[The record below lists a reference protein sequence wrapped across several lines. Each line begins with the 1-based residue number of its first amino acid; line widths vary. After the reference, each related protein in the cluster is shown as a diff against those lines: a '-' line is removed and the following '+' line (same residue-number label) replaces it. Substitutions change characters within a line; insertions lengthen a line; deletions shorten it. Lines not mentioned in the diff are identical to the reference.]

1 MEENR
6 LGSRIE
12 GEEYLVLHEF
22 VKKAKEKL
30 PLETWDYLIG
40 ASETETTFKRNRFAL
55 DSLAFRPRVLRDVEN
70 VNLKSNFLGHELRIP
85 IILAPIG
92 SMQDFVEGAGL
103 APTFAA
109 SEFGVMHMISS
120 TCMPGLEEVAK
131 SVNYP
136 KCFQLYVRG
145 NQDWVDDN
153 IKKAI
158 DCNYSAICLTVDLDA
173 YGRRERDL
181 AKRYRTTSRQ
191 SASGF
196 EYQMR
201 FSWADIDRIKSYCNL
216 PIIIKGIATKEDA
229 VLAVEHGV
237 EVVYVSNHGGRQLD
251 YGIGGLNVL
260 PEIVDAVSNKAKIIF
275 DGGIMRGTDVVK
287 AIALG
292 ADFVGIGR
300 LQGFAAAAG
309 GSKAIVRMLELLEL
323 EILTTLRLLGVNS
336 LYDLDQT
343 YLGKDYS
350 FGSYNVLSSF
360 PLIDEGY
367 WLISED
373 SSENLFKNF
382 SEILSGAIGII
393 FSIL

>member
-1 MEENR
+1 MAFKINFYIVQFEDLENKMTEKK
-6 LGSRIE
+6 LGSKIE

-22 VKKAKEKL
+22 AKKAREKL
-30 PLETWDYLIG
+30 PKETWDYLIG

-55 DSLAFRPRVLRDVEN
+55 DNIAFRPRVLRDVEN
-70 VNLKSNFLGHELRIP
+70 VDLSVDLFGHNLKMP
-85 IILAPIG
+85 VILAPIG
-92 SMQDFVEGAGL
+92 SMQDFVDGAGT
-103 APTFAA
+103 APTLAA
-109 SEFGVMHMISS
+109 SEFGIMHMISS

-136 KCFQLYVRG
+136 KLFQLYVRG
-145 NQDWVDDN
+145 NKDWVDDN
-153 IKKAI
+153 IKNAM
-158 DCNYSAICLTVDLDA
+158 DHNYAGICLTVDLDA

-196 EYQMR
+196 EHQMR
-201 FSWADIDRIKSYCNL
+201 FSWKDIDRIKSYCDL

-229 VLAVEHGV
+229 LLAVEHGV

-251 YGIGGLNVL
+251 YGLGGLNVL
-260 PEIVDAVSNKAKIIF
+260 PEISEAIGDNAKVIF

-292 ADFVGIGR
+292 ADCVGIGR

-323 EILTTLRLLGVNS
+323 EISTALRLLGVNS
-336 LYDLDQT
+336 IFDLDDT
-343 YLGKDYS
+343 YLSKDYS
-350 FGSYNVLSSF
+350 FGKLSALSAF

-367 WLISED
+367 
-373 SSENLFKNF
+373 
-382 SEILSGAIGII
+382 
-393 FSIL
+393 

>member
-1 MEENR
+1 MDFKINFYIVQFEDLENKMTEKK
-6 LGSRIE
+6 LGSKIE
-12 GEEYLVLHEF
+12 GEEFLVLHEF
-22 VKKAKEKL
+22 VKKAREKL
-30 PLETWDYLIG
+30 PKETWDYLIG

-55 DSLAFRPRVLRDVEN
+55 DNIAFRPRVLRDVEN
-70 VNLKSNFLGHELRIP
+70 VDLSVDLFGHNLKMP
-85 IILAPIG
+85 VILAPIG
-92 SMQDFVEGAGL
+92 SMQDFVDGAGT
-103 APTFAA
+103 APTLAA
-109 SEFGVMHMISS
+109 SEFGIMHMISS

-136 KCFQLYVRG
+136 KLFQLYVRG
-145 NQDWVDDN
+145 DKDWVDDN
-153 IKKAI
+153 IKNAM
-158 DCNYSAICLTVDLDA
+158 DHNYAGICLTVDLDA

-196 EYQMR
+196 EHQMR
-201 FSWADIDRIKSYCNL
+201 FSWKDIDRIKSYCHL

-229 VLAVEHGV
+229 LLAVEHGV

-251 YGIGGLNVL
+251 YGLGGLNVL
-260 PEIVDAVSNKAKIIF
+260 PEISEAIGDNAKVIF

-292 ADFVGIGR
+292 ADCVGIGR

-323 EILTTLRLLGVNS
+323 EISTTLRLLGVNS
-336 LYDLDQT
+336 IFDLDDT
-343 YLGKDYS
+343 YLSKDYS
-350 FGSYNVLSSF
+350 FGKLSALSAF

-367 WLISED
+367 
-373 SSENLFKNF
+373 
-382 SEILSGAIGII
+382 
-393 FSIL
+393 

>member
-1 MEENR
+1 MAFKINFYIVQFEGLENKMTEKK
-6 LGSRIE
+6 LGSKIE

-22 VKKAKEKL
+22 VKKAREKL
-30 PLETWDYLIG
+30 PKETWDYLIG

-55 DSLAFRPRVLRDVEN
+55 DNIAFRPRVLRDVEN
-70 VNLKSNFLGHELRIP
+70 VDLSVNLFGHNLKMP
-85 IILAPIG
+85 VILAPIG
-92 SMQDFVEGAGL
+92 SMQDFVDGAGT
-103 APTFAA
+103 APTLAA
-109 SEFGVMHMISS
+109 SEFGIMHMISS

-136 KCFQLYVRG
+136 KLFQLYVRG
-145 NQDWVDDN
+145 NKDWVDDN
-153 IKKAI
+153 IKNAM
-158 DCNYSAICLTVDLDA
+158 DHNYAGICLTVDLDA

-196 EYQMR
+196 EHQMR
-201 FSWADIDRIKSYCNL
+201 FSWKDIDRIKSYCHL

-229 VLAVEHGV
+229 LLAVEHGI

-251 YGIGGLNVL
+251 YGLGGLNVL
-260 PEIVDAVSNKAKIIF
+260 PEISEAIGDNAKVIF

-292 ADFVGIGR
+292 ADCVGIGR

-323 EILTTLRLLGVNS
+323 EISTALRLLGVNS
-336 LYDLDQT
+336 IFDLDDT
-343 YLGKDYS
+343 YLSKDYS
-350 FGSYNVLSSF
+350 FGKLSALSAF

-367 WLISED
+367 
-373 SSENLFKNF
+373 
-382 SEILSGAIGII
+382 
-393 FSIL
+393 

>member
-1 MEENR
+1 MEQNK
-6 LGSRIE
+6 LGSLIE

-30 PLETWDYLIG
+30 PIETWDYLIG
-40 ASETETTFKRNRFAL
+40 GSETETTFKRNRFAL
-55 DSLAFRPRVLRDVEN
+55 DSLAFRPRVLRNVEN
-70 VNLKSNFLGHELRIP
+70 VDLSSNFLGQELRIP
-85 IILAPIG
+85 VILAPIG
-92 SMQDFVEGAGL
+92 SMQDFVEGAGV
-103 APTFAA
+103 APTLAA

-131 SVNYP
+131 SVFYP
-136 KCFQLYVRG
+136 KCFQLYIRG
-145 NQDWVDDN
+145 NHYWVDEN
-153 IKKAI
+153 IKLAMEHGY
-158 DCNYSAICLTVDLDA
+158 NSICLTVDLDA

-201 FSWADIDRIKSYCNL
+201 FSWDDIDRIKSYCDL
-216 PIIIKGIATKEDA
+216 PIIIKGIASKEDA
-229 VLAVEHGV
+229 LLAIDHGV
-237 EVVYVSNHGGRQLD
+237 EMIYVSNHGGRQLD

-260 PEIVDAVSNKAKIIF
+260 PEIVDAVENKAKIIF

-323 EILTTLRLLGVNS
+323 EILTTTRLLGVNRLS
-336 LYDLDQT
+336 DLDET

-350 FGSYNVLSSF
+350 FGDSDVLSSF
-360 PLIDEGY
+360 PLIGEGY
-367 WLISED
+367 
-373 SSENLFKNF
+373 
-382 SEILSGAIGII
+382 
-393 FSIL
+393 

>member
-1 MEENR
+1 MAFKINFYIVQFEGLENKMTEKK
-6 LGSRIE
+6 LGSKIE

-22 VKKAKEKL
+22 VKKAREKL
-30 PLETWDYLIG
+30 PKETWDYLIG

-55 DSLAFRPRVLRDVEN
+55 DNIAFRPRVLRDVEN
-70 VNLKSNFLGHELRIP
+70 VDLSVDLFGHNLKMP
-85 IILAPIG
+85 VILAPIG
-92 SMQDFVEGAGL
+92 SMQDFVDGAGT
-103 APTFAA
+103 APTLAA
-109 SEFGVMHMISS
+109 SEFGIMHMISS

-136 KCFQLYVRG
+136 KLFQLYVRG
-145 NQDWVDDN
+145 NKDWVDDN
-153 IKKAI
+153 IKNAM
-158 DCNYSAICLTVDLDA
+158 DHNYAGICLTVDLDA

-196 EYQMR
+196 EHQMR
-201 FSWADIDRIKSYCNL
+201 FSWKDIDRIKSYCHL

-229 VLAVEHGV
+229 LLAVEHGV

-251 YGIGGLNVL
+251 FGLGGLNVL
-260 PEIVDAVSNKAKIIF
+260 PEISEAIGDNAKVIF

-292 ADFVGIGR
+292 ADCVGIGR

-323 EILTTLRLLGVNS
+323 EISTALRLLGVNS
-336 LYDLDQT
+336 IFDLDDT
-343 YLGKDYS
+343 YLSKDHS
-350 FGSYNVLSSF
+350 FGKLNALSAF

-367 WLISED
+367 
-373 SSENLFKNF
+373 
-382 SEILSGAIGII
+382 
-393 FSIL
+393 

>member
-1 MEENR
+1 MAFKINFYIVQFEDLENKMTEKK
-6 LGSRIE
+6 LGSKIE

-22 VKKAKEKL
+22 AKKAREKL
-30 PLETWDYLIG
+30 PKETWDYLIG

-55 DSLAFRPRVLRDVEN
+55 DNIAFRPRVLRDVEN
-70 VNLKSNFLGHELRIP
+70 VDLSVDLFGHNLKMP
-85 IILAPIG
+85 VILAPIG
-92 SMQDFVEGAGL
+92 SMQDFVDGAGT
-103 APTFAA
+103 APTLAA
-109 SEFGVMHMISS
+109 SEFGIMHMISS

-136 KCFQLYVRG
+136 KLFQLYVRG
-145 NQDWVDDN
+145 NKDWVDDN
-153 IKKAI
+153 IKNAM
-158 DCNYSAICLTVDLDA
+158 DHNYAGICLTVDLDA

-196 EYQMR
+196 EHQMR
-201 FSWADIDRIKSYCNL
+201 FSWKDIDRIKSYCHL

-229 VLAVEHGV
+229 LLAVEHGV

-251 YGIGGLNVL
+251 YGLGGLNVL
-260 PEIVDAVSNKAKIIF
+260 PEISKAIGDNAKVIF

-292 ADFVGIGR
+292 ADCVGIGR

-323 EILTTLRLLGVNS
+323 EISTALRLLGVNS
-336 LYDLDQT
+336 IFDLDDT
-343 YLGKDYS
+343 YLSKDYS
-350 FGSYNVLSSF
+350 FGKLSALSAF

-367 WLISED
+367 
-373 SSENLFKNF
+373 
-382 SEILSGAIGII
+382 
-393 FSIL
+393 

>member
-1 MEENR
+1 MAFKINFYIVQFEDLENKMTEKK
-6 LGSRIE
+6 LGSKIE

-22 VKKAKEKL
+22 VKKAREKL
-30 PLETWDYLIG
+30 PKETWDYLIG

-55 DSLAFRPRVLRDVEN
+55 DNIAFRPRVLRDVEN
-70 VNLKSNFLGHELRIP
+70 VDLSVDLFGHNLKMP
-85 IILAPIG
+85 VILAPIG
-92 SMQDFVEGAGL
+92 SMQDFVDGAGT
-103 APTFAA
+103 APTLAA
-109 SEFGVMHMISS
+109 SEFGIMHMISS

-136 KCFQLYVRG
+136 KLFQLYVRG
-145 NQDWVDDN
+145 DKDWVDNN
-153 IKKAI
+153 IKNAI
-158 DCNYSAICLTVDLDA
+158 DHNYAGICLTVDLDA

-196 EYQMR
+196 EHQMR
-201 FSWADIDRIKSYCNL
+201 FSWKDIDRIKSYCHL

-229 VLAVEHGV
+229 LLAVEHGV

-251 YGIGGLNVL
+251 YGLGGLNVL
-260 PEIVDAVSNKAKIIF
+260 PEISEAIGDNAKVIF

-292 ADFVGIGR
+292 ADCVGIGR

-323 EILTTLRLLGVNS
+323 EISTALRLLGVNS
-336 LYDLDQT
+336 IFDLDDT
-343 YLGKDYS
+343 YLSKDYS
-350 FGSYNVLSSF
+350 FGKLSALSAF

-367 WLISED
+367 
-373 SSENLFKNF
+373 
-382 SEILSGAIGII
+382 
-393 FSIL
+393 

>member
-1 MEENR
+1 MAFKINFYIVQFEGLENKMTGKK
-6 LGSRIE
+6 LGSKIE

-22 VKKAKEKL
+22 VKKAREKL
-30 PLETWDYLIG
+30 PKETWDYLIG

-55 DSLAFRPRVLRDVEN
+55 DNIAFRPRVLRDVEN
-70 VNLKSNFLGHELRIP
+70 VDLSVDLFGHNLKMP
-85 IILAPIG
+85 VILAPIG
-92 SMQDFVEGAGL
+92 SMQDFVDGAGT
-103 APTFAA
+103 APTLAA
-109 SEFGVMHMISS
+109 SEFGIMHMISS

-136 KCFQLYVRG
+136 KLFQLYVRG
-145 NQDWVDDN
+145 DKDWVDDN
-153 IKKAI
+153 IKNAM
-158 DCNYSAICLTVDLDA
+158 DHNYAGICLTVDLDA

-196 EYQMR
+196 EHQMR
-201 FSWADIDRIKSYCNL
+201 FSWKDIDRIKSYCHL

-229 VLAVEHGV
+229 LLAVEHGV

-251 YGIGGLNVL
+251 YGLGGLNVL
-260 PEIVDAVSNKAKIIF
+260 PEISEAIGDNAKVIF

-292 ADFVGIGR
+292 ADCVGIGR

-323 EILTTLRLLGVNS
+323 EISTALRLLGVNS
-336 LYDLDQT
+336 IFDLDDT
-343 YLGKDYS
+343 YLSKDYS
-350 FGSYNVLSSF
+350 FGKLSALSAF

-367 WLISED
+367 
-373 SSENLFKNF
+373 
-382 SEILSGAIGII
+382 
-393 FSIL
+393 

>member
-1 MEENR
+1 MAFKINFYIVQFEDLENKMTEKK
-6 LGSRIE
+6 LGSKIE

-22 VKKAKEKL
+22 VKKAREKL
-30 PLETWDYLIG
+30 PKETWDYLIG

-55 DSLAFRPRVLRDVEN
+55 DNIAFRPRVLRDVEN
-70 VNLKSNFLGHELRIP
+70 VDLSVNLFGHNLKMP
-85 IILAPIG
+85 VILAPIG
-92 SMQDFVEGAGL
+92 SMQDFVDGAGT
-103 APTFAA
+103 APTLAA
-109 SEFGVMHMISS
+109 SEFGIMHMISS

-136 KCFQLYVRG
+136 KLFQLYVRG
-145 NQDWVDDN
+145 NKDWVDDN
-153 IKKAI
+153 IKNAM
-158 DCNYSAICLTVDLDA
+158 DHNYAGICLTVDLDA

-196 EYQMR
+196 EHQMR
-201 FSWADIDRIKSYCNL
+201 FSWKDIDRIKSYCHL

-229 VLAVEHGV
+229 LLAVEHGV

-251 YGIGGLNVL
+251 YGLGGLNVL
-260 PEIVDAVSNKAKIIF
+260 PEISEAIGDNAKVIF

-292 ADFVGIGR
+292 ADCVGIGR

-323 EILTTLRLLGVNS
+323 EISTALRLLGVNS
-336 LYDLDQT
+336 IFDLDDT
-343 YLGKDYS
+343 YLSKDYS
-350 FGSYNVLSSF
+350 FGKLSALSAF

-367 WLISED
+367 
-373 SSENLFKNF
+373 
-382 SEILSGAIGII
+382 
-393 FSIL
+393 

>member
-1 MEENR
+1 MAFKINFYIVQFEDLENKMTEKK
-6 LGSRIE
+6 LGSKIE

-22 VKKAKEKL
+22 VKKAREKL
-30 PLETWDYLIG
+30 PKETWDYLIG

-55 DSLAFRPRVLRDVEN
+55 DNIAFRPRVLRDVEN
-70 VNLKSNFLGHELRIP
+70 VDLSVDLFGHNLKMP
-85 IILAPIG
+85 VILAPIG
-92 SMQDFVEGAGL
+92 SMQDFVDGAGT
-103 APTFAA
+103 APTLAA
-109 SEFGVMHMISS
+109 SEFGIMHMISS

-136 KCFQLYVRG
+136 KLFQLYVRG
-145 NQDWVDDN
+145 NKDWVDDN
-153 IKKAI
+153 IKNAM
-158 DCNYSAICLTVDLDA
+158 DHNYAGICLTVDLDA

-196 EYQMR
+196 EHQMR
-201 FSWADIDRIKSYCNL
+201 FSWKDIDRIKSYCHL

-229 VLAVEHGV
+229 LLAVEHGV

-251 YGIGGLNVL
+251 YGLGGLNVL
-260 PEIVDAVSNKAKIIF
+260 PEISKAIGDNAKVIF

-292 ADFVGIGR
+292 ADCVGIGR

-323 EILTTLRLLGVNS
+323 EISTALRLLGVNS
-336 LYDLDQT
+336 IFDLDDT
-343 YLGKDYS
+343 YLSKDYS
-350 FGSYNVLSSF
+350 FGKLSALSAF

-367 WLISED
+367 
-373 SSENLFKNF
+373 
-382 SEILSGAIGII
+382 
-393 FSIL
+393 

>member
-1 MEENR
+1 MAFKINFYIVQFEGLENKMTGKK
-6 LGSRIE
+6 LGSKIE

-22 VKKAKEKL
+22 VKKAREKL
-30 PLETWDYLIG
+30 PKETWDYLIG

-55 DSLAFRPRVLRDVEN
+55 DNIAFRPRVLRDVEN
-70 VNLKSNFLGHELRIP
+70 VDLSVDLFGHNLKMP
-85 IILAPIG
+85 VILAPIG
-92 SMQDFVEGAGL
+92 SMQDFVDGAGT
-103 APTFAA
+103 APTLAA
-109 SEFGVMHMISS
+109 SEFGIMHMISS

-136 KCFQLYVRG
+136 KLFQLYVRG
-145 NQDWVDDN
+145 NKDWVDDN
-153 IKKAI
+153 IKNAM
-158 DCNYSAICLTVDLDA
+158 DHNYAGICLTVDLDA

-196 EYQMR
+196 EHQMR
-201 FSWADIDRIKSYCNL
+201 FSWKDIDRIKSYCHL

-229 VLAVEHGV
+229 LLAVEHGV

-251 YGIGGLNVL
+251 YGLGGLNVL
-260 PEIVDAVSNKAKIIF
+260 PEISEAIGDNAKVIF
-275 DGGIMRGTDVVK
+275 DGGIMRGTDVLK

-292 ADFVGIGR
+292 ADCVGIGR

-323 EILTTLRLLGVNS
+323 EISTALRLLGVNS
-336 LYDLDQT
+336 IFDLDDT
-343 YLGKDYS
+343 YLSKDYS
-350 FGSYNVLSSF
+350 FGKLSALSAF

-367 WLISED
+367 
-373 SSENLFKNF
+373 
-382 SEILSGAIGII
+382 
-393 FSIL
+393 

>member
-1 MEENR
+1 MAFKINFYIVQFEGLENKMTEKK
-6 LGSRIE
+6 LGSKIE

-22 VKKAKEKL
+22 VKKAREKL
-30 PLETWDYLIG
+30 PKETWDYLIG

-55 DSLAFRPRVLRDVEN
+55 DNIAFRPRVLRDVEN
-70 VNLKSNFLGHELRIP
+70 VDLSVDLFGHNLKMP
-85 IILAPIG
+85 VILAPIG
-92 SMQDFVEGAGL
+92 SMQDFVDGAGT
-103 APTFAA
+103 APTLAA
-109 SEFGVMHMISS
+109 SEFGIMHMISS

-136 KCFQLYVRG
+136 KLFQLYVRG
-145 NQDWVDDN
+145 NKDWVDDN
-153 IKKAI
+153 IKNAM
-158 DCNYSAICLTVDLDA
+158 DHNYAGICLTVDLDA

-196 EYQMR
+196 EHQMR
-201 FSWADIDRIKSYCNL
+201 FSWKDIDRIKSYCHL

-229 VLAVEHGV
+229 LLAVEHGV

-251 YGIGGLNVL
+251 YGLGGLNVL
-260 PEIVDAVSNKAKIIF
+260 PEISEAIGDNAKVIF

-292 ADFVGIGR
+292 ADCVGIGR

-323 EILTTLRLLGVNS
+323 EISTALRLLGVNS
-336 LYDLDQT
+336 IFDLDDT
-343 YLGKDYS
+343 YLSKDYS
-350 FGSYNVLSSF
+350 FGKLSALSAF

-367 WLISED
+367 
-373 SSENLFKNF
+373 
-382 SEILSGAIGII
+382 
-393 FSIL
+393 

>member
-1 MEENR
+1 MAFKINFYIVQFEDLENKMTEKK
-6 LGSRIE
+6 LGSKIE

-22 VKKAKEKL
+22 VKKAREKL
-30 PLETWDYLIG
+30 PKETWDYLIG

-55 DSLAFRPRVLRDVEN
+55 DNIAFRPRVLRDVEN
-70 VNLKSNFLGHELRIP
+70 VDLSVDLFGHNLKMP
-85 IILAPIG
+85 VILAPIG
-92 SMQDFVEGAGL
+92 SMQDFVDGAGT
-103 APTFAA
+103 APTLAA
-109 SEFGVMHMISS
+109 SEFGIMHMISS

-136 KCFQLYVRG
+136 KLFQLYVRG
-145 NQDWVDDN
+145 NKDWVDDN
-153 IKKAI
+153 IKNAM
-158 DCNYSAICLTVDLDA
+158 DHNYAGICLTVDLDA

-201 FSWADIDRIKSYCNL
+201 FSWKDIDRIKSYCHL

-229 VLAVEHGV
+229 LLAVEHGV

-251 YGIGGLNVL
+251 YGLGGLNVL
-260 PEIVDAVSNKAKIIF
+260 PEISEAIGDNAKVIF

-292 ADFVGIGR
+292 ADCVGIGR

-323 EILTTLRLLGVNS
+323 EISTALRLLGVNS
-336 LYDLDQT
+336 IFDLDDT
-343 YLGKDYS
+343 YLSKDYS
-350 FGSYNVLSSF
+350 FGKLSALSAF

-367 WLISED
+367 
-373 SSENLFKNF
+373 
-382 SEILSGAIGII
+382 
-393 FSIL
+393 

>member
-1 MEENR
+1 MAFKINFYIVQFEGLENKMTEKK
-6 LGSRIE
+6 LGSKIE

-22 VKKAKEKL
+22 VKKAREKL
-30 PLETWDYLIG
+30 PKETWDYLIG

-55 DSLAFRPRVLRDVEN
+55 DNIAFRPRVLRDVEN
-70 VNLKSNFLGHELRIP
+70 VDLSVDLFGHNLKMP
-85 IILAPIG
+85 VILAPIG
-92 SMQDFVEGAGL
+92 SMQDFVDGAGT
-103 APTFAA
+103 APTLAA
-109 SEFGVMHMISS
+109 SEFGIMHMISS

-136 KCFQLYVRG
+136 KLFQLYVRG
-145 NQDWVDDN
+145 NKDWVDDN
-153 IKKAI
+153 IKNAM
-158 DCNYSAICLTVDLDA
+158 DHNYAGICLTVDLDA

-196 EYQMR
+196 EHQMR
-201 FSWADIDRIKSYCNL
+201 FSWKDIDRIKSYCHL

-229 VLAVEHGV
+229 LLAVEHGV

-251 YGIGGLNVL
+251 YGLGGLNVL
-260 PEIVDAVSNKAKIIF
+260 PEISEAIGDNAKVIF

-292 ADFVGIGR
+292 ADCVGIGR

-323 EILTTLRLLGVNS
+323 EISTALRLLGVNS
-336 LYDLDQT
+336 IFDLDDT
-343 YLGKDYS
+343 YLSKDYS
-350 FGSYNVLSSF
+350 FGKLSALSAF
-360 PLIDEGY
+360 PLIEEGY
-367 WLISED
+367 
-373 SSENLFKNF
+373 
-382 SEILSGAIGII
+382 
-393 FSIL
+393 

>member
-1 MEENR
+1 MAFKINFYIVQFEGLEKKMTEKK
-6 LGSRIE
+6 LGSKIE

-22 VKKAKEKL
+22 AKKAREKL
-30 PLETWDYLIG
+30 SKETWDYLIG

-55 DSLAFRPRVLRDVEN
+55 DNIAFRPRVLRDVEN
-70 VNLKSNFLGHELRIP
+70 VDLSVDLFGHNLKMP
-85 IILAPIG
+85 VILAPIG
-92 SMQDFVEGAGL
+92 SMQEFVDGAGT
-103 APTFAA
+103 APTLAA
-109 SEFGVMHMISS
+109 SEFGIMHMISS

-136 KCFQLYVRG
+136 KLFQLYVRG
-145 NQDWVDDN
+145 NKDWVDDN
-153 IKKAI
+153 IKNAM
-158 DCNYSAICLTVDLDA
+158 DHNYAGICLTVDLDA

-196 EYQMR
+196 EHQMR
-201 FSWADIDRIKSYCNL
+201 FSWKDIDRIKSYCHL

-229 VLAVEHGV
+229 LLAVEHGV

-251 YGIGGLNVL
+251 YGLGGLNVL
-260 PEIVDAVSNKAKIIF
+260 PEISKAIGDNAKVIF

-292 ADFVGIGR
+292 ADCVGIGR

-323 EILTTLRLLGVNS
+323 EISTALRLLGVNS
-336 LYDLDQT
+336 IFDLDDT
-343 YLGKDYS
+343 YLSKDYS
-350 FGSYNVLSSF
+350 FGKLSALSAF

-367 WLISED
+367 
-373 SSENLFKNF
+373 
-382 SEILSGAIGII
+382 
-393 FSIL
+393 

>member
-1 MEENR
+1 MAFKINFYIVQFEGLENKMTEKKM
-6 LGSRIE
+6 GSKIE

-22 VKKAKEKL
+22 VKKAREKL
-30 PLETWDYLIG
+30 PKETWDYLIG

-55 DSLAFRPRVLRDVEN
+55 DNIAFRPRVLRDVEN
-70 VNLKSNFLGHELRIP
+70 VDLSVDLFGHNLKMP
-85 IILAPIG
+85 VILAPIG
-92 SMQDFVEGAGL
+92 SMQDFVDGAGT
-103 APTFAA
+103 APTLAA
-109 SEFGVMHMISS
+109 SEFGIMHMISS

-136 KCFQLYVRG
+136 KLFQLYVRG
-145 NQDWVDDN
+145 NKDWVDDN
-153 IKKAI
+153 IKNAM
-158 DCNYSAICLTVDLDA
+158 DHNYAGICLTVDLDA

-196 EYQMR
+196 EHQMR
-201 FSWADIDRIKSYCNL
+201 FSWKDIDRIKSYCHL

-229 VLAVEHGV
+229 LLAVEHGV

-251 YGIGGLNVL
+251 YGLGGLNVL
-260 PEIVDAVSNKAKIIF
+260 PEISEAIGDNAKVIF

-292 ADFVGIGR
+292 ADCVGIGR

-323 EILTTLRLLGVNS
+323 EISTALRLLGVNS
-336 LYDLDQT
+336 IFDLDDT
-343 YLGKDYS
+343 YLSKDYS
-350 FGSYNVLSSF
+350 FGKLSALSAF

-367 WLISED
+367 
-373 SSENLFKNF
+373 
-382 SEILSGAIGII
+382 
-393 FSIL
+393 

>member
-1 MEENR
+1 MAFKINFYIVQFEDLENKMTKKK
-6 LGSRIE
+6 LGSKIE

-22 VKKAKEKL
+22 VKKAREKL
-30 PLETWDYLIG
+30 PKETWDYLIG

-55 DSLAFRPRVLRDVEN
+55 DNIAFRPRVLRDVEN
-70 VNLKSNFLGHELRIP
+70 VDLSVDLFGHNLKMP
-85 IILAPIG
+85 VILAPIG
-92 SMQDFVEGAGL
+92 SMQDFVDGAGT
-103 APTFAA
+103 APTLAA
-109 SEFGVMHMISS
+109 SEFGIMHMISS

-136 KCFQLYVRG
+136 KLFQLYVRG
-145 NQDWVDDN
+145 NKDWVDDN
-153 IKKAI
+153 IKNAM
-158 DCNYSAICLTVDLDA
+158 DHNYAGICLTVDLDA

-196 EYQMR
+196 EHQMR
-201 FSWADIDRIKSYCNL
+201 FSWKDIDRIKSYCHL

-229 VLAVEHGV
+229 LLAVEHGV

-251 YGIGGLNVL
+251 YGLGGLNVL
-260 PEIVDAVSNKAKIIF
+260 PEISKAIGDNAKVIF

-292 ADFVGIGR
+292 ADCVGIGR

-323 EILTTLRLLGVNS
+323 EISTALRLLGVNS
-336 LYDLDQT
+336 IFDLDDT
-343 YLGKDYS
+343 YLSKDYS
-350 FGSYNVLSSF
+350 FGKLSALSAF

-367 WLISED
+367 
-373 SSENLFKNF
+373 
-382 SEILSGAIGII
+382 
-393 FSIL
+393 

>member
-1 MEENR
+1 MAFKINFYIVQFEGLENKMTEKK
-6 LGSRIE
+6 LGSKIE

-22 VKKAKEKL
+22 VKKAREKL
-30 PLETWDYLIG
+30 PKETWDYLIG

-55 DSLAFRPRVLRDVEN
+55 DNIAFRPRVLRDVEN
-70 VNLKSNFLGHELRIP
+70 VDLSVDLFGHNLKMP
-85 IILAPIG
+85 VILAPIG
-92 SMQDFVEGAGL
+92 SMQDFVDGAGT
-103 APTFAA
+103 APTLAA
-109 SEFGVMHMISS
+109 SEFGIMHMISS

-136 KCFQLYVRG
+136 KLFQLYVRG
-145 NQDWVDDN
+145 NKDWVDDN
-153 IKKAI
+153 IKNAM
-158 DCNYSAICLTVDLDA
+158 DHNYAGICLTVDLDA

-196 EYQMR
+196 EHQMR
-201 FSWADIDRIKSYCNL
+201 FSWKDIDRIKSYCHL

-229 VLAVEHGV
+229 LLAVEHGV

-251 YGIGGLNVL
+251 YGLGGLNVL
-260 PEIVDAVSNKAKIIF
+260 PEISEAIGDNAKVIF

-292 ADFVGIGR
+292 ADCVGIGR

-323 EILTTLRLLGVNS
+323 EISTALRLLGVNS
-336 LYDLDQT
+336 IFDLDDT
-343 YLGKDYS
+343 YLSKDYS
-350 FGSYNVLSSF
+350 FGKLSALSTF

-367 WLISED
+367 
-373 SSENLFKNF
+373 
-382 SEILSGAIGII
+382 
-393 FSIL
+393 

>member
-1 MEENR
+1 MDFENNFYIVQFNDLENKMNENK
-6 LGSRIE
+6 LGRKIE

-30 PLETWDYLIG
+30 PKETWDYLIG

-55 DSLAFRPRVLRDVEN
+55 DNIAFRPRVLRDVEN
-70 VNLKSNFLGHELRIP
+70 VDLSVNLFGHNLKMP

-92 SMQDFVEGAGL
+92 SMQDFVDGAGT
-103 APTFAA
+103 APTLAA

-120 TCMPGLEEVAK
+120 TCMPGLVEVAK

-136 KCFQLYVRG
+136 KLFQLYVRG
-145 NQDWVDDN
+145 DKNWVDDN
-153 IKKAI
+153 IKSAM
-158 DCNYSAICLTVDLDA
+158 DHNYAGICLTVDLDA

-201 FSWADIDRIKSYCNL
+201 FSWKDIDRIRSYCNL

-229 VLAVEHGV
+229 LLAIEHGV
-237 EVVYVSNHGGRQLD
+237 DVVYVSNHGGRQLD
-251 YGIGGLNVL
+251 YGLGGLNVL
-260 PEIVDAVSNKAKIIF
+260 PEIVDTIGDNAKVIY

-292 ADFVGIGR
+292 ADCVGIGR

-309 GSKAIVRMLELLEL
+309 GSKAIVRMLELLEI

-336 LYDLDQT
+336 FSQLDKS
-343 YLGKDYS
+343 YLTKDSS
-350 FGSYNVLSSF
+350 FGSLNVLSPF

-367 WLISED
+367 
-373 SSENLFKNF
+373 
-382 SEILSGAIGII
+382 
-393 FSIL
+393 

>member
-1 MEENR
+1 MAFKINFYIVQFEGLENKMTEKK
-6 LGSRIE
+6 LGSKIE

-22 VKKAKEKL
+22 VKKAREKL
-30 PLETWDYLIG
+30 PKETWDYLIG

-55 DSLAFRPRVLRDVEN
+55 DNIAFRPRVLRDVEN
-70 VNLKSNFLGHELRIP
+70 VDLSVDLFGHNLKMP
-85 IILAPIG
+85 VILAPIG
-92 SMQDFVEGAGL
+92 SMQDFVDGAGT
-103 APTFAA
+103 APTLAA
-109 SEFGVMHMISS
+109 SEFGIMHMISS

-136 KCFQLYVRG
+136 KLFQLYVRG
-145 NQDWVDDN
+145 NKDWVDDN
-153 IKKAI
+153 IKNAM
-158 DCNYSAICLTVDLDA
+158 DHNYAGICLTVDLDA

-196 EYQMR
+196 EHQMR
-201 FSWADIDRIKSYCNL
+201 FSWKDIDRIKSYCHL

-229 VLAVEHGV
+229 LLAVEHGV

-251 YGIGGLNVL
+251 YGLGGLNVL
-260 PEIVDAVSNKAKIIF
+260 PEISEAIGDNAKVIF

-292 ADFVGIGR
+292 ADCVGIGR

-309 GSKAIVRMLELLEL
+309 GSTAIVRMLELLEL
-323 EILTTLRLLGVNS
+323 EISTALRLLGVNS
-336 LYDLDQT
+336 IFDLDDT
-343 YLGKDYS
+343 YLSKDYS
-350 FGSYNVLSSF
+350 FGKLSALSAF

-367 WLISED
+367 
-373 SSENLFKNF
+373 
-382 SEILSGAIGII
+382 
-393 FSIL
+393 

>member
-1 MEENR
+1 MAFKINFYIVQFDDLENKMTEKK
-6 LGSRIE
+6 LGSKIE

-22 VKKAKEKL
+22 VKKAREKL
-30 PLETWDYLIG
+30 PKETWDYLIG

-55 DSLAFRPRVLRDVEN
+55 DNIAFRPRVLRDVEN
-70 VNLKSNFLGHELRIP
+70 VDLSVDLFGHNLKMP
-85 IILAPIG
+85 VILAPIG
-92 SMQDFVEGAGL
+92 SMQDFVDGAGT
-103 APTFAA
+103 APTLAA
-109 SEFGVMHMISS
+109 SEFGIMHMISS

-136 KCFQLYVRG
+136 KLFQLYVRG
-145 NQDWVDDN
+145 NKDWVDDN
-153 IKKAI
+153 IKNAM
-158 DCNYSAICLTVDLDA
+158 DHNYAGICLTVDLDA

-196 EYQMR
+196 EHQMR
-201 FSWADIDRIKSYCNL
+201 FSWKDIDRIKSYCHL

-229 VLAVEHGV
+229 LLAVEHGV

-251 YGIGGLNVL
+251 YGLGGLNVL
-260 PEIVDAVSNKAKIIF
+260 PEISEAIGDNAKVIF

-292 ADFVGIGR
+292 ADCVGIGR

-323 EILTTLRLLGVNS
+323 EISTALRLLGVNS
-336 LYDLDQT
+336 IFDLDDT
-343 YLGKDYS
+343 YLSKDYS
-350 FGSYNVLSSF
+350 FGKLSALSAF

-367 WLISED
+367 
-373 SSENLFKNF
+373 
-382 SEILSGAIGII
+382 
-393 FSIL
+393 

>member
-1 MEENR
+1 MAFKINFYIVQFEGLENKMTEKK
-6 LGSRIE
+6 LGSKIE

-22 VKKAKEKL
+22 VKKAREKL
-30 PLETWDYLIG
+30 PKETWDYLIG

-55 DSLAFRPRVLRDVEN
+55 DNIAFRPRVLRDVEN
-70 VNLKSNFLGHELRIP
+70 VDLSVDLFGHNLKMP
-85 IILAPIG
+85 VILAPIG
-92 SMQDFVEGAGL
+92 SMQDFVDGAGT
-103 APTFAA
+103 APTLAA
-109 SEFGVMHMISS
+109 SEFGIMHMISS

-136 KCFQLYVRG
+136 KLFQLYVRG
-145 NQDWVDDN
+145 NKDWVDEN
-153 IKKAI
+153 IKNAM
-158 DCNYSAICLTVDLDA
+158 DHNYAGICLTVDLDA

-196 EYQMR
+196 EHQMR
-201 FSWADIDRIKSYCNL
+201 FSWKDIDRIKSYCHL

-229 VLAVEHGV
+229 LLAVEHGV

-251 YGIGGLNVL
+251 YGLGGLNVL
-260 PEIVDAVSNKAKIIF
+260 PEISEAIGDNAKVIF

-292 ADFVGIGR
+292 ADCVGIGR

-323 EILTTLRLLGVNS
+323 EISTALRLLGVNS
-336 LYDLDQT
+336 IFDLDDT
-343 YLGKDYS
+343 YLSKDYS
-350 FGSYNVLSSF
+350 FGKLSALSAF

-367 WLISED
+367 
-373 SSENLFKNF
+373 
-382 SEILSGAIGII
+382 
-393 FSIL
+393 

>member
-1 MEENR
+1 MAFKINFYIVQFEDLENKMTEKK
-6 LGSRIE
+6 LGSKIE

-22 VKKAKEKL
+22 VKKAREKL
-30 PLETWDYLIG
+30 PKETWDYLIG

-55 DSLAFRPRVLRDVEN
+55 DNIAFRPRVLRDVEN
-70 VNLKSNFLGHELRIP
+70 VDLSVDLFGHNLKMP
-85 IILAPIG
+85 VILAPIG
-92 SMQDFVEGAGL
+92 SMQDFVDGAGT
-103 APTFAA
+103 APTLAA
-109 SEFGVMHMISS
+109 SQFGIMHMISS

-136 KCFQLYVRG
+136 KLFQLYVRG
-145 NQDWVDDN
+145 NKDWVDDN
-153 IKKAI
+153 IKNAM
-158 DCNYSAICLTVDLDA
+158 DHNYAGICLTVDLDA

-196 EYQMR
+196 EHQMR
-201 FSWADIDRIKSYCNL
+201 FSWKDIERIKSYCNL

-229 VLAVEHGV
+229 LLAVEHGV

-251 YGIGGLNVL
+251 YGLGGLNVL
-260 PEIVDAVSNKAKIIF
+260 PEISEAIGDNAKVIF

-292 ADFVGIGR
+292 ADCVGIGR

-323 EILTTLRLLGVNS
+323 EISTALRLLGVNS
-336 LYDLDQT
+336 IFDLDDT
-343 YLGKDYS
+343 YLSKDYS
-350 FGSYNVLSSF
+350 FGKLSALSAF

-367 WLISED
+367 
-373 SSENLFKNF
+373 
-382 SEILSGAIGII
+382 
-393 FSIL
+393 

>member
-1 MEENR
+1 MDFEINFYIVQFNDLENKMNENK
-6 LGSRIE
+6 LGSKIE

-30 PLETWDYLIG
+30 PKETWDYLIG

-55 DSLAFRPRVLRDVEN
+55 DNIAFRPRVLRDVEN
-70 VNLKSNFLGHELRIP
+70 VDLSVRLFGHNLKMP
-85 IILAPIG
+85 VILAPIG
-92 SMQDFVEGAGL
+92 SMQDFVDGAGT
-103 APTFAA
+103 APTLAA

-120 TCMPGLEEVAK
+120 TCMPGLVEVAK

-136 KCFQLYVRG
+136 KLFQLYVRG
-145 NQDWVDDN
+145 DKNWVDDN
-153 IKKAI
+153 IKSAM
-158 DCNYSAICLTVDLDA
+158 DHNYAGICLTVDLDA

-201 FSWADIDRIKSYCNL
+201 FSWKDIDRIKSYCNL

-229 VLAVEHGV
+229 LLAIEHGV
-237 EVVYVSNHGGRQLD
+237 DVVYVSNHGGRQLD
-251 YGIGGLNVL
+251 YGLGGLNVL
-260 PEIVDAVSNKAKIIF
+260 PEIVDTIGDNAKVIY

-292 ADFVGIGR
+292 ADCVGIGR

-309 GSKAIVRMLELLEL
+309 GSKAIVRMLEILET
-323 EILTTLRLLGVNS
+323 EIATTLRLLGVNS
-336 LYDLDQT
+336 FSQLDKS
-343 YLGKDYS
+343 YLTKDSS
-350 FGSYNVLSSF
+350 FGSLNVLSSF

-367 WLISED
+367 
-373 SSENLFKNF
+373 
-382 SEILSGAIGII
+382 
-393 FSIL
+393 

>member
-1 MEENR
+1 MAFKINFYIVQFEGLENKMTEKK
-6 LGSRIE
+6 LGSKIE

-22 VKKAKEKL
+22 VKKAREKL
-30 PLETWDYLIG
+30 PKETWDYLIG

-55 DSLAFRPRVLRDVEN
+55 DNIAFRPRVLRDVEN
-70 VNLKSNFLGHELRIP
+70 IDLSVDLFGHNLKMP
-85 IILAPIG
+85 VILAPIG
-92 SMQDFVEGAGL
+92 SMQDFVDGAGT
-103 APTFAA
+103 APTLAA
-109 SEFGVMHMISS
+109 SEFGIMHMISS

-136 KCFQLYVRG
+136 KLFQLYVRG
-145 NQDWVDDN
+145 NKDWVDDN
-153 IKKAI
+153 IKNAM
-158 DCNYSAICLTVDLDA
+158 DHNYAGICLTVDLDA

-196 EYQMR
+196 EHQMR
-201 FSWADIDRIKSYCNL
+201 FSWKDIDRIKSYCHL

-229 VLAVEHGV
+229 LLAVEHGV

-251 YGIGGLNVL
+251 YGLGGLNVL
-260 PEIVDAVSNKAKIIF
+260 PEISEAIGDNAKVIF

-292 ADFVGIGR
+292 ADCVGIGR

-323 EILTTLRLLGVNS
+323 EISTALRLLGVNS
-336 LYDLDQT
+336 IFDLDNT
-343 YLGKDYS
+343 YLSKDYS
-350 FGSYNVLSSF
+350 FGKLSALSAF

-367 WLISED
+367 
-373 SSENLFKNF
+373 
-382 SEILSGAIGII
+382 
-393 FSIL
+393 

>member
-1 MEENR
+1 MAFKINFYIVQFEDLENKMTEKK
-6 LGSRIE
+6 LGSKIE

-22 VKKAKEKL
+22 VKKAREKL
-30 PLETWDYLIG
+30 PKETWDYLIG

-55 DSLAFRPRVLRDVEN
+55 DNIAFRPRVLRDVEN
-70 VNLKSNFLGHELRIP
+70 VDLSVDLFGHNLKMP
-85 IILAPIG
+85 VILAPIG
-92 SMQDFVEGAGL
+92 SMQDFVDGAGT
-103 APTFAA
+103 APTLAA
-109 SEFGVMHMISS
+109 SEFGIMHMISS

-136 KCFQLYVRG
+136 KLFQLYVRG
-145 NQDWVDDN
+145 NKDWVDN
-153 IKKAI
+153 KIKSAM
-158 DCNYSAICLTVDLDA
+158 DHNYAGICLTVDLDA

-196 EYQMR
+196 EHQMR
-201 FSWADIDRIKSYCNL
+201 FSWKDIDRIKSYCHL

-229 VLAVEHGV
+229 LLAVEHGV

-251 YGIGGLNVL
+251 YGLGGLNVL
-260 PEIVDAVSNKAKIIF
+260 PEISEAIGDNAKVIF

-292 ADFVGIGR
+292 ADCVGIGR

-323 EILTTLRLLGVNS
+323 EISTALRLLGVNS
-336 LYDLDQT
+336 IFDLDDT
-343 YLGKDYS
+343 YLSKDYS
-350 FGSYNVLSSF
+350 FGKLSALSAF

-367 WLISED
+367 
-373 SSENLFKNF
+373 
-382 SEILSGAIGII
+382 
-393 FSIL
+393 

>member
-1 MEENR
+1 MAFKINFYIVQFEGLENKMTEKK
-6 LGSRIE
+6 LGSKIE

-22 VKKAKEKL
+22 VKKAREKL
-30 PLETWDYLIG
+30 PKETWDYLIG

-55 DSLAFRPRVLRDVEN
+55 DNIAFRPRVLRDVEN
-70 VNLKSNFLGHELRIP
+70 VDLSVDLFGHNLKMP
-85 IILAPIG
+85 VILAPIG
-92 SMQDFVEGAGL
+92 SMQDFVDGAGT
-103 APTFAA
+103 APTLAA
-109 SEFGVMHMISS
+109 SEFGIMHMISS

-136 KCFQLYVRG
+136 KLFQLYVRG
-145 NQDWVDDN
+145 NKDWVDDN
-153 IKKAI
+153 IKNAM
-158 DCNYSAICLTVDLDA
+158 DHNYAGICLTVDLDA

-196 EYQMR
+196 EHQMR
-201 FSWADIDRIKSYCNL
+201 FSWKDIDRIKSYCHL

-229 VLAVEHGV
+229 ILAVEHGV

-251 YGIGGLNVL
+251 YGLGGLNVL
-260 PEIVDAVSNKAKIIF
+260 PEISEAIGDNAKIIF

-292 ADFVGIGR
+292 ADCVGIGR

-323 EILTTLRLLGVNS
+323 EISTALRLLGVNS
-336 LYDLDQT
+336 IFDLDDT
-343 YLGKDYS
+343 YLSKDYS
-350 FGSYNVLSSF
+350 FGKLSALSAF

-367 WLISED
+367 
-373 SSENLFKNF
+373 
-382 SEILSGAIGII
+382 
-393 FSIL
+393 

>member
-1 MEENR
+1 MAFKINFYIVQFEDLENKMTEKK
-6 LGSRIE
+6 LGSKIE

-30 PLETWDYLIG
+30 PKETWDYLIG

-55 DSLAFRPRVLRDVEN
+55 DNIAFRPRVLRDVEN
-70 VNLKSNFLGHELRIP
+70 VDLSVDLFGHNLKMP
-85 IILAPIG
+85 VILAPIG
-92 SMQDFVEGAGL
+92 SMQDFVDGAGT
-103 APTFAA
+103 APTLAA
-109 SEFGVMHMISS
+109 SEFGIMHMISS

-136 KCFQLYVRG
+136 KLFQLYVRG
-145 NQDWVDDN
+145 NKDWVDDN
-153 IKKAI
+153 IKNAM
-158 DCNYSAICLTVDLDA
+158 DHNYAGICLTVDLDA

-196 EYQMR
+196 EHQMR
-201 FSWADIDRIKSYCNL
+201 FSWKDIDRIKSYCHL

-229 VLAVEHGV
+229 LLAVEHGV

-251 YGIGGLNVL
+251 YGLGGLNVL
-260 PEIVDAVSNKAKIIF
+260 PEISEAIGDNAKVIF

-292 ADFVGIGR
+292 ADCVGIGR

-323 EILTTLRLLGVNS
+323 EISTALRLLGVNS
-336 LYDLDQT
+336 IFDLDDT
-343 YLGKDYS
+343 YLSKDYS
-350 FGSYNVLSSF
+350 FGKLSALSAF

-367 WLISED
+367 
-373 SSENLFKNF
+373 
-382 SEILSGAIGII
+382 
-393 FSIL
+393 

>member
-1 MEENR
+1 MAFNINFYIVQFEDLENKMTEKK
-6 LGSRIE
+6 LGSKIE

-22 VKKAKEKL
+22 AKKAREKL
-30 PLETWDYLIG
+30 PKETWDYLIG

-55 DSLAFRPRVLRDVEN
+55 DNIAFRPRVLRDVEN
-70 VNLKSNFLGHELRIP
+70 VDLSVNLFGHNLKMP
-85 IILAPIG
+85 VILAPIG
-92 SMQDFVEGAGL
+92 SMQDFVDGAGT
-103 APTFAA
+103 APTLAA
-109 SEFGVMHMISS
+109 SEFGIMHMISS

-136 KCFQLYVRG
+136 KLFQLYVRG
-145 NQDWVDDN
+145 NKDWVDDN
-153 IKKAI
+153 IKNAM
-158 DCNYSAICLTVDLDA
+158 DHSYAGICLTVDLDA

-196 EYQMR
+196 EHQMR
-201 FSWADIDRIKSYCNL
+201 FSWKDIDRIKSYCHL

-229 VLAVEHGV
+229 LLAVEHGV

-251 YGIGGLNVL
+251 YGLGGLNVL
-260 PEIVDAVSNKAKIIF
+260 PEISEAIGDNAKVIF

-292 ADFVGIGR
+292 ADCVGIGR

-323 EILTTLRLLGVNS
+323 EISTALRLLGVNS
-336 LYDLDQT
+336 IFDLDDT
-343 YLGKDYS
+343 YLSKDYS
-350 FGSYNVLSSF
+350 FGKLSALSAF

-367 WLISED
+367 
-373 SSENLFKNF
+373 
-382 SEILSGAIGII
+382 
-393 FSIL
+393 